1 MRSKTQKTKLITYM
15 GLGIALY
22 VVLSFTVKIP
32 LLARIR
38 TEPGYIA
45 FGVFLCLFGYPATS
59 VGVLGCIIANLLYS
73 GTFPIGWAL
82 GQLFIGLFYSWLFPK
97 LKNIIWAKL
106 AIGLIAVFIG
116 IAGIKTVTESLLF
129 NLPLGVKLVRG
140 LVASAADAVPFLA
153 GILISSRIAGRAET
167 ESDAARDQ

>member
-1 MRSKTQKTKLITYM
+1 MSNTKRLTYM
-15 GLGIALY
+15 GLGVALY

-32 LLARIR
+32 ILAHIR

-45 FGVFLCLFGYPATS
+45 FGLFLCLFGYPATS

-82 GQLFIGLFYSWLFPK
+82 GQLFIGLTCSWAFPR
-97 LKNIIWAKL
+97 LKNMAAKM
-106 AIGLIAVFIG
+106 AVGFLSVMIG
-116 IAGIKTVTESLLF
+116 IALIKSLSESILF

-140 LVASAADAVPFLA
+140 AVAALADTVPFLA
-153 GILISSRIAGRAET
+153 GILLSSQIKLQT
-167 ESDAARDQ
+167 E